1 MQLACESA
9 RAEEERMT
17 TAEARSTT
25 AGELAARD
33 RATIIHP
40 YMPSSVVERVVMVE
54 GDGCKLR
61 DADGN
66 EYLDATGGLW
76 LAHIGHGRR
85 DVAEVARAQMERLE
99 YFTSFWEFTNDQA
112 IALAERLIEI
122 SPERQT
128 HVYFTSGG
136 SEGNEA
142 ALKMARYYHHRRG
155 DTDRTWFLARRKAYH
170 GVGYGSG
177 SATGFPVYHD
187 GFGPMLPDVQHLTPP
202 WPYRQEL
209 FDGQDP
215 TDFCIA
221 ELERTINEIGP
232 GRVAAFIGEPIMGVA
247 GMIVPPDDYW
257 PRVAEVLDRH
267 GILLIYD
274 EVVTAYGR
282 TGSWFG
288 AQHFGIEPDIVV
300 TAKGI
305 TSGYMPLGAVLV
317 SDAVAEAVT
326 ADAGFPMGFTYNG
339 HPTSCAVAL
348 ANLAIVEREN
358 LLKRARDVGARLL
371 AGFESLRDIEIVGD
385 VRGVG
390 MMVAVELV
398 ADRKSR
404 EPLPMHEKP
413 QDVIRRETGVIVR
426 DCEHSLVISPP
437 LVMTEG
443 EADEVVAAMRSVLER
458 TDPTGHIRLAG

>member
-1 MQLACESA
+1 MACENASV
-9 RAEEERMT
+9 EEKQMT
-17 TAEARSTT
+17 TAEVPSTT
-25 AGELAARD
+25 ADELAERD
-33 RATIIHP
+33 RASIIHP
-40 YMPSSVVERVVMVE
+40 YLPSSVSERVVMVE
-54 GDGCKLR
+54 GDGCRLR
-61 DADGN
+61 DADGK

-85 DVAEVARAQMERLE
+85 EVADVAKRQMERLE

-112 IALAERLIEI
+112 VQLADRLVEI
-122 SPERQT
+122 SPQRQT

-142 ALKMARYYHHRRG
+142 ALKMARYAHHRRG
-155 DTDRTWFLARRKAYH
+155 EGERTWFLARRNAYH

-177 SATGFPVYHD
+177 TVTGFPVYQD
-187 GFGPMLPDVQHLTPP
+187 GFGPMLPNVEHLTPP
-202 WPYRQEL
+202 WPFRREL

-215 TDFCIA
+215 TDFCVA
-221 ELERTINEIGP
+221 ELERTIERIGP
-232 GRVAAFIGEPIMGVA
+232 HRIAAFIGEPIMGVA

-257 PRVAEVLDRH
+257 PRVEEVLREH

-288 AQHFGIEPDIVV
+288 AQHFGIAPDIIV

-326 ADAGFPMGFTYNG
+326 AEDGFPMGFTYNG

-348 ANLAIVEREN
+348 ANLAIVERDN
-358 LLKRARDVGARLL
+358 LLDRAREVGARLL
-371 AGFESLRDIEIVGD
+371 SGLEGLRDLEIVGD

-390 MMVAVELV
+390 MMLAVELV
-398 ADRKSR
+398 ADRETR
-404 EPLPMHEKP
+404 EPLPMDEKP

-426 DCEHSLVISPP
+426 DCAHSLVISPP
-437 LVMTEG
+437 LIMSED
-443 EADEVVAAMRSVLER
+443 EADEVVAAMRTVLER
-458 TDPTGHIRLAG
+458 MDPSGHIRLRA